1 MCRLGPPEIARDLS
15 SRLLSRS
22 VAGCLAPLSDPSTR
36 PGAGLAQSPLCG
48 GVPMEELE
56 AILAAKDP
64 HLHVIEPDAPV
75 IDAVE
80 KMCGARV
87 GALLVMEGKAL
98 LGIFSERDL
107 MTRVLLSRRDP
118 ATTRVKDVMT
128 HRAICVGV
136 GAAPREAMVLMTNRR
151 V

>member
-1 MCRLGPPEIARDLS
+1 
-15 SRLLSRS
+15 
-22 VAGCLAPLSDPSTR
+22 
-36 PGAGLAQSPLCG
+36 
-48 GVPMEELE
+48 MEELE

-151 V
+151 VRHLPVVRDSRIVGIVSIGDMVRWSLQHREREVEELRGYVVGQYPG